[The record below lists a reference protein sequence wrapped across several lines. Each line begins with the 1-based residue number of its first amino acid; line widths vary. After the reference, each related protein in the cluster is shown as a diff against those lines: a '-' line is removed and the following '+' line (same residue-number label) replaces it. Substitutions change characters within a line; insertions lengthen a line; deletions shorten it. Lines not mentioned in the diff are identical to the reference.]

1 MTASAPPTMAN
12 IPRLEALMDEARLD
26 AVVARS
32 GSNLSY
38 LSGIVYPGTLARHV
52 DLADSPRSVF
62 LVYPRR
68 GAPVIVTN
76 AIAAGLARR
85 DSWVE
90 RIEVYEG
97 YSESPV
103 ERLCAVLRD
112 LGLADGQVGFEED
125 YLSAS
130 TWATIRRILPALGML
145 DCTALMDRVRWIKT
159 PGEIERLRVAADLL
173 DEAYL
178 EVFPTIQDGESE
190 RAVHSRIVAACIRRG
205 AGWAHGIL
213 NAESNTLPYG
223 GESSHPFRRGEAI
236 RTDYVAYLDGYPGH
250 QSRCA
255 VMGSPSAE
263 QLQEYRKIRDL
274 YRAACDRCRPGVTAG
289 EVYAFVVE
297 SFAGAGIA
305 YNLIL
310 AGHSVGAWWHQ
321 QAPIIARGEPTP
333 LEAGMVIAME
343 PHVNHWHLQ
352 DMFLICED
360 GPELLSARFS
370 TDDPFVVP
378 IG

>member
-1 MTASAPPTMAN
+1 MTAKAAPLAN

-32 GSNLSY
+32 GNNFTY
-38 LSGIVYPGTLARHV
+38 LTGIVYPGTLARHV
-52 DLADSPRSVF
+52 DLTDSPRGVF
-62 LVYPRR
+62 AVYPRH
-68 GAPVIVTN
+68 GEAVVVTN
-76 AIAAGLARR
+76 AIAAGLAAR
-85 DSWVE
+85 DSCIE
-90 RIEVYEG
+90 RIEVYDG
-97 YSESPV
+97 YSEPP
-103 ERLCAVLRD
+103 EDCLCGVLRD
-112 LGLADGQVGFEED
+112 LGLADARVGFEDD
-125 YLSAS
+125 YLSARVARNVGR
-130 TWATIRRILPALGML
+130 TLPSLQMI

-159 PGEIERLRVAADLL
+159 PGEIERLRRGADLL

-178 EVFPTIQDGESE
+178 EVFPTIRDGESE
-190 RAVHSRIVAACIRRG
+190 RAVHSRLIASCIRRG

-213 NAESNTLPYG
+213 NSESNTVPYA

-255 VMGSPSAE
+255 VMGPPSD
-263 QLQEYRKIRDL
+263 QQRQEYRTIRDL

-297 SFAGAGIA
+297 SFAAAGIE
-305 YNLIL
+305 YRSML

-321 QAPIIARGEPTP
+321 QAPIIAKGEPTP

-343 PHVNHWHLQ
+343 PHVNHWHIQ
-352 DMFLICED
+352 DMLLIRDD
-360 GPELLSARFS
+360 GPELLSTRFA
-370 TDDPFVVP
+370 TDEPFVVP
-378 IG
+378 LD

>member
-1 MTASAPPTMAN
+1 MTVETPPLAN
-12 IPRLEALMDEARLD
+12 VQRLEALMDEARLD

-32 GSNLSY
+32 GNNFTY
-38 LSGIVYPGTLARHV
+38 LTGVVYPGTLARHV
-52 DLADSPRSVF
+52 DLTDSPRGVF
-62 LVYPRR
+62 VVYPRY
-68 GAPVIVTN
+68 GTPVIVTN
-76 AIAAGLARR
+76 AIAAGLAQR
-85 DSWVE
+85 DSWIE
-90 RIEVYEG
+90 RVEVYDG
-97 YSESPV
+97 YTEPP
-103 ERLCAVLRD
+103 EDRLCKVLRD
-112 LGLADGQVGFEED
+112 LGLADSRVGFEHD

-130 TWATIRRILPALGML
+130 VWVSIGTILPSLEMI

-159 PGEIERLRVAADLL
+159 PGEIERLRRGADLL

-178 EVFPTIQDGESE
+178 EVFATIQDSESE
-190 RAVHSRIVAACIRRG
+190 RAVHSRLIASCVRRG

-213 NAESNTLPYG
+213 NAESNTIPYA

-255 VMGSPSAE
+255 VMGAPSAE
-263 QLQEYRKIRDL
+263 QLQEYRTIRDL

-297 SFAGAGIA
+297 SFADAGIE
-305 YNLIL
+305 YSSML

-321 QAPIIARGEPTP
+321 QAPIIAKGEPTP

-343 PHVNHWHLQ
+343 PHVNHWHIQ
-352 DMFLICED
+352 DMLLIRDD
-360 GPELLSARFS
+360 GPELLSTRFS
-370 TDDPFVVP
+370 TDAPFVVP
-378 IG
+378 LD

>member
-1 MTASAPPTMAN
+1 MTVEMPPLAN
-12 IPRLEALMDEARLD
+12 LPRLKALMDEARLD

-32 GSNLSY
+32 GNNFTY
-38 LSGIVYPGTLARHV
+38 LTGIVYPGTLARHV
-52 DLADSPRSVF
+52 DLTDSPRGVF
-62 LVYPRR
+62 VVYPRH

-85 DSWVE
+85 DSWIE
-90 RIEVYEG
+90 RIEVYDG
-97 YSESPV
+97 YTEPP
-103 ERLCAVLRD
+103 EDRLCKVLRD
-112 LGLADGQVGFEED
+112 LGLADGQVGFEHD
-125 YLSAS
+125 YLSAR
-130 TWATIRRILPALGML
+130 TWASIGRALPSLEMT

-159 PGEIERLRVAADLL
+159 PAEIERFRKGADLL

-178 EVFPTIQDGESE
+178 EVFATIQDGESE
-190 RAVHSRIVAACIRRG
+190 RAVHSRLIASCIRRG

-213 NAESNTLPYG
+213 NAESNTIPYA

-255 VMGSPSAE
+255 VMGPPSAE
-263 QLQEYRKIRDL
+263 QLQEYRTIRDL

-289 EVYAFVVE
+289 QVYAFVVE
-297 SFAGAGIA
+297 SFAAAGIE
-305 YNLIL
+305 YSSML

-321 QAPIIARGEPTP
+321 QAPIVAKDEPTP

-343 PHVNHWHLQ
+343 PHVNHWHIQ
-352 DMFLICED
+352 DMLLIRDD
-360 GPELLSARFS
+360 GPELLSSRFS
-370 TDDPFVVP
+370 TDEPFIVP
-378 IG
+378 LA